1 MKNTVEQI
9 TQRIESLDSM
19 ERFFFEKVVLEYDE
33 NLNIADYLLAF
44 TDSEE
49 YMMLIH
55 NQKSI
60 YDFINQI
67 VYFKKERPLFMTN
80 AMARQVFDILSNET
94 QALRSL
100 IHG

>member
-9 TQRIESLDSM
+9 RHRIESLTPF
-19 ERFFFEKVVLEYDE
+19 ERFFFEKVVLEYNE
-33 NLNIADYLLAF
+33 NLNIADYVLAF

-60 YDFINQI
+60 YDFINQV
-67 VYFKKERPLFMTN
+67 VYFEKERHLFMTR
-80 AMARQVFDILSNET
+80 AMSEQVFEILMNEN